1 MQYNLPPWVG
11 IIIEIKK
18 LVGLV
23 MGRQMVHCHSPT
35 YVESCP
41 LKIQP
46 HLIYK
51 LVNYPNYIIMVN
63 N

>member
-1 MQYNLPPWVG
+1 MSPWVG
-11 IIIEIKK
+11 KIIEIKK

-23 MGRQMVHCHSPT
+23 MGEKMVHCHSPT
-35 YVESCP
+35 YVKSWP
-41 LKIQP
+41 LKIRV

-51 LVNYPNYIIMVN
+51 LDYPYYIIMVN